1 MDPTS
6 TITNIV
12 ALTTTSTA
20 SSTQPSSVNS
30 LAFEMVRKFQDTFG
44 FLVSDKLQHDI
55 FLIKILFII
64 FSAFCLAGVIYL
76 YKKTGY
82 LHLDQLETWDILKTY
97 KDFGISKIQKQW
109 KKIKQNFEKNDTV
122 YWKLALLE
130 AEKLIDEILVRMG
143 LGPGTMD
150 DRLSRA
156 STDEIANIED
166 LKRARILCQDIAR
179 DPDYR
184 LNKENAENTFGVF
197 EKTLIALQVF

>member
-6 TITNIV
+6 TINNIEPI
-12 ALTTTSTA
+12 LA
-20 SSTQPSSVNS
+20 SSTQPSSVEG
-30 LAFEMVRKFQDTFG
+30 LAVEIVRKFQDTFG
-44 FLVSDKLQHDI
+44 FLVSDKLQHDVL
-55 FLIKILFII
+55 LIKILFIV
-64 FSAFCLAGVIYL
+64 FSVFCLAGIIYL
-76 YKKTGY
+76 YKKTDY

-97 KDFGISKIQKQW
+97 KDFGVSKIQKQW
-109 KKIKQNFEKNDTV
+109 KKIKQNFEKNDVV

-150 DRLSRA
+150 DRLLRA
-156 STDEIANIED
+156 TTDEIPNIED
-166 LKRARILCQDIAR
+166 LKRARNLCQDIAR

-184 LNKENAENTFGVF
+184 LNKEDAEKTFGAF